1 MQGQENLIIFGY
13 IIMAAAN
20 KGSYAMR
27 VSEQFKSSVLAS
39 EVRNGDMQNLSLHE
53 SKNLRITRLLEDC

>member
-1 MQGQENLIIFGY
+1 
-13 IIMAAAN
+13 MAAAN

-27 VSEQFKSSVLAS
+27 VSEQIESSVLAS

-53 SKNLRITRLLEDC
+53 SKNLRITRLFEDC